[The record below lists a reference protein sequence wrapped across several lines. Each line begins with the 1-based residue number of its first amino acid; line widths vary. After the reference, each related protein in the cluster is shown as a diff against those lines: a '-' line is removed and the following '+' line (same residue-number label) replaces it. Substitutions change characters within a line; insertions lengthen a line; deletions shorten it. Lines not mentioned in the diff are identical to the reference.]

1 MVTQK
6 RRGVRALSLQCGEE
20 CARVSG
26 MSRYEGEQ
34 VLVVPREAFNAV
46 GAFNGVRRNPEEYLE
61 AFLKPGVARYMDR
74 ALAEQSPEFKQL
86 IAYAIFCRNGKILA
100 YSRTS
105 KGTETRLHDKWS
117 LGIGGHINP
126 IDGLTDS
133 IHPYLTGMERE
144 IREEISIPP
153 AVSQELYAVI
163 NDDTDEVGSV
173 HLGIVHRFELEEGEV
188 AANEKK
194 LDNLGFHTL
203 EELAGP
209 LYPKLESWS
218 TICVDAL
225 KEDAR

>member
-1 MVTQK
+1 
-6 RRGVRALSLQCGEE
+6 
-20 CARVSG
+20 
-26 MSRYEGEQ
+26 MSTHEGEQ
-34 VLVVPREAFNAV
+34 VLVVPREAFDAV
-46 GAFNGVRRNPEEYLE
+46 GSFNGVRRNPQDYLE

-74 ALAEQSPEFKQL
+74 ALAEKSPQFKQL
-86 IAYAIFCRNGKILA
+86 IGYAIFCHRGRILA

-133 IHPYLTGMERE
+133 IATYLTGMERE
-144 IREEISIPP
+144 IREEISIPA
-153 AVSQELYAVI
+153 AVNQELYAVI

-173 HLGIVHRFELEEGEV
+173 HLGIVHRFELESEEV
-188 AANEKK
+188 APNEKK

-203 EELAGP
+203 DELAGD

-218 TICVDAL
+218 AICVDAL
-225 KEDAR
+225 RADAAK